1 MQTFQI
7 GHKEFIKRGGRTF
20 LITEESADAATNAEW
35 ADGILARENVK
46 FPNGRMSHEVANEV
60 LEKAE
65 DTLLDYLCI
74 TTA

>member
-1 MQTFQI
+1 MLTTYI
-7 GHKEFIKRGGRTF
+7 GQNEFIKRGGRIF
-20 LITEESADAATNAEW
+20 RVTEESTDAATSAEW
-35 ADGILARENVK
+35 ADGILARENVQ
-46 FPNGRMSHEVANEV
+46 FPNGRMSHEAANEV

>member
-7 GHKEFIKRGGRTF
+7 GQKEFIKRGGRTF

-60 LEKAE
+60 QEKAE
-65 DTLLDYLCI
+65 DTLLDFLCV
-74 TTA
+74 TG